1 MADYAVVGS
10 ELITTEQHTE
20 GIVAAPQRV
29 AGSGGARGRLR
40 LIGPVAIAPVLLAA
54 VAGAAIVGAPARP
67 LPTVRPAVQQA
78 LQPSL
83 AATLGALVA
92 PAAFPTSALGLR
104 VVDVATALD
113 RSGNPTDTVLAV
125 RGYLEMSPPS
135 PTCAA
140 TGSDDP
146 SWIAFAAEQ
155 GFVSSADTFCERHAV
170 LRPRTETDASRAMPR
185 LNVNIT
191 LGAVV
196 PDVEV
201 ATPELAVPVVLVGRL
216 SANADAC
223 AFINSCERRF
233 DVDRLVWVGGL
244 WRGPTTSVEPAL
256 HGDGPRLA
264 SRIRDRLAS
273 AVTAPSDALL
283 LETLVQAATLPDVD
297 PRAASTIARDGTAS
311 RIWYRRSLDATSGP
325 TPSIHWVA
333 IDDATGT
340 LLAHGLVTP

>member
-1 MADYAVVGS
+1 LAGYAEVGS
-10 ELITTEQHTE
+10 ELITTEQHTD

-29 AGSGGARGRLR
+29 AGSGGGRARLR
-40 LIGPVAIAPVLLAA
+40 LITSVAIAPVLLAA

-67 LPTVRPAVQQA
+67 LPTVRPAVQQT
-78 LQPSL
+78 LQPSPG
-83 AATLGALVA
+83 ATPGALVA
-92 PAAFPTSALGLR
+92 QAEFPTSALGLR

-125 RGYLEMSPPS
+125 RGYLQMSPPS
-135 PTCAA
+135 PACAA
-140 TGSDDP
+140 TASDDP

-170 LRPRTETDASRAMPR
+170 LRPRIETDASRATPR

-201 ATPELAVPVVLVGRL
+201 ATPELAVPVVLIGRL

-223 AFINSCERRF
+223 AFINGCERRF
-233 DVDRLVWVGGL
+233 DVDRLVWVSGL

-256 HGDGPRLA
+256 HGDGPLLA

-273 AVTAPSDALL
+273 AVTAQSDALL
-283 LETLVQAATLPDVD
+283 LETLVRAATLRDVD
-297 PRAASTIARDGTAS
+297 PNAASNIALDDTAG
-311 RIWYRRSLDATSGP
+311 RIWYRRSLDTTSGP
-325 TPSIHWVA
+325 IASIHWDV
-333 IDDATGT
+333 IDDATGA
-340 LLAHGLVTP
+340 LLAHGMVTS